1 MKKELGLF
9 GMGKRRFE
17 GDLIA
22 AFQDHQRG
30 NQENRARL
38 FKVMYWGRK
47 TGYGHKLKS
56 EFLSGYKEK
65 LFQHEDSQALEWVV
79 QRACIVF
86 ILKSF

>member
-38 FKVMYWGRK
+38 FKVMY
-47 TGYGHKLKS
+47 
-56 EFLSGYKEK
+56 
-65 LFQHEDSQALEWVV
+65 
-79 QRACIVF
+79 
-86 ILKSF
+86 